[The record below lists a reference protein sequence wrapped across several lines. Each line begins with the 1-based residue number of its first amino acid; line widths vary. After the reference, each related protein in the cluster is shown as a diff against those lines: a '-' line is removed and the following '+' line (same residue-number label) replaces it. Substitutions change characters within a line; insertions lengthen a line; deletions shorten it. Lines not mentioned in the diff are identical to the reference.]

1 MAAQARS
8 AVLRFRTLLLS
19 WTLFVALVL
28 AGSSAPSAD
37 LPTPTGSP
45 VPAYAPLDKVILDFM
60 DRCDCRSATAAV
72 SHDSKLVF
80 SRGYG
85 WSDALE
91 KKRTPPDALMRIGG
105 VTQPITAAA
114 VRKLIRDGKFSLDTK
129 AFPYLKLK
137 PLPFASPDLRL
148 NDITIGDLLEHRGGW
163 GDRSLDPFVD
173 LRSVEKALKVSRG
186 PRPIEIVRFMM
197 GQPLQF
203 DPGTEK
209 AFSNVGYC
217 MLGRVIEKATG
228 KSYATYIKDDLFRPL
243 GIADIRVG
251 RHSAD
256 QHDPREVS
264 YPVRGVPIEMMD
276 SFGGL
281 VASAPALCKF
291 LDVYWANGQPRQPGD
306 DEQWT
311 YFGNVVGTTAIVRQR
326 PDGYNIAMI
335 FAVRRQEPLTEKDDR
350 ALERQIDEAIDK
362 AVEAEAKP

>member
-1 MAAQARS
+1 
-8 AVLRFRTLLLS
+8 
-19 WTLFVALVL
+19 
-28 AGSSAPSAD
+28 
-37 LPTPTGSP
+37 
-45 VPAYAPLDKVILDFM
+45 
-60 DRCDCRSATAAV
+60 
-72 SHDSKLVF
+72 
-80 SRGYG
+80 
-85 WSDALE
+85 
-91 KKRTPPDALMRIGG
+91 
-105 VTQPITAAA
+105 
-114 VRKLIRDGKFSLDTK
+114 
-129 AFPYLKLK
+129 
-137 PLPFASPDLRL
+137 
-148 NDITIGDLLEHRGGW
+148 
-163 GDRSLDPFVD
+163 
-173 LRSVEKALKVSRG
+173 
-186 PRPIEIVRFMM
+186 MM

-335 FAVRRQEPLTEKDDR
+335 FAVRRKEPLTEKDDR